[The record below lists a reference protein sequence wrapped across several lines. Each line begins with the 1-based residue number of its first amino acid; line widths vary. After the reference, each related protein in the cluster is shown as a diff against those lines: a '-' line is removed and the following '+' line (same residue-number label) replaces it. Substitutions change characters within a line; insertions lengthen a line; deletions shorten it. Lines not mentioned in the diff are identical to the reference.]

1 MRMSCARFR
10 PARWQRILRMWKPL
24 SAGRNV
30 KDIICR
36 NTFPAL
42 LVLNRSGAV
51 LKQKF
56 SGISGGFWRA
66 WNCFVA
72 PKWDILCIALE
83 GKEVSEMAQYVVDMQ
98 TEKQEK
104 FYFIRE
110 KESMDIVLLPS
121 KYLMHKKRSKISPN
135 TIRRSAFALS
145 YYLNYMDENQLH
157 LDDIYKMEI
166 CRTA

>member
-72 PKWDILCIALE
+72 PKWYTVYSVRRK
-83 GKEVSEMAQYVVDMQ
+83 GSE
-98 TEKQEK
+98 
-104 FYFIRE
+104 
-110 KESMDIVLLPS
+110 
-121 KYLMHKKRSKISPN
+121 
-135 TIRRSAFALS
+135 
-145 YYLNYMDENQLH
+145 
-157 LDDIYKMEI
+157 
-166 CRTA
+166 